1 MMMLV
6 TYLQN
11 LRGDRRGISA
21 LEYGILGVVVVTAV
35 ATLGPTLTGT
45 FANIFQELNEGV
57 TAAGGTAATGR

>member
-11 LRGDRRGISA
+11 LRADRRGISA

-35 ATLGPTLTGT
+35 AALGGQFQGAFQTVFTQLNDSVTNAA
-45 FANIFQELNEGV
+45 ANAQ
-57 TAAGGTAATGR
+57 R

>member
-35 ATLGPTLTGT
+35 AALGGQFQGAFT
-45 FANIFQELNEGV
+45 NIFTTLNDGV
-57 TAAGGTAATGR
+57 TAAGSTAQR